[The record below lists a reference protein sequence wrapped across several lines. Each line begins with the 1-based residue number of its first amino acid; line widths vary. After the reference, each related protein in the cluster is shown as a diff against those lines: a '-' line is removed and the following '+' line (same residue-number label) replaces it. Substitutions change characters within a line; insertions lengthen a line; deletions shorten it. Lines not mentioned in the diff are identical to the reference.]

1 MNPKLGYTAQELADL
16 RLSSLPHT
24 RPGVTKKAK
33 REGWVTSER
42 EARGGGIEYRFEN
55 LPTQI
60 QAEIRLR
67 TSSQLLT
74 RPVVTREEREER
86 RLVAIERRDIMAL
99 NDKQREIADARLVVA
114 GYVQR
119 LADVI
124 GVKAAVRQISA
135 ESRAETLPSDISR
148 WIDAANARQGKP
160 GVGERTL
167 YKWVLDAQKC
177 ETVTERLATFAPQKQ
192 GCKTIKMESL
202 SWLPDFLAV
211 YRQTNGVCIAEAHRM
226 FVRNWAARH
235 QGDMSGCPDIWK
247 VKRALK
253 YVPNRELLR
262 GRLTGSALRAQQTYV
277 KRDWSGLMPNDVWM
291 GDGHSLKMKVRHPD
305 HGQPFTPELTMIVDA
320 ATRYIVGWSLAY
332 SESTIAVADALR
344 YAMSRHGVPC
354 IYYSDNGGGQSNKIF
369 DADLTGILPRLG
381 VEHTTGIPGN
391 PQGRGMIER
400 LNQTVGLRIARQ
412 FETYYG
418 TGADPDTVRKN
429 LTGVASLAKATS
441 DKVLT
446 LTPKQRGAVGKL
458 PTWDEL
464 LQVIEAVV
472 DDYNHNHA
480 HRELGGM
487 TPAAMREQMILHA
500 SPDEMVLLCGIEAR
514 NLFRP
519 QFVRRVQRGWLTWHN
534 KHYWHADLENWDGKD
549 VIIAVD
555 QHDPGS
561 VIVTADN
568 GHWICDAKLDGNKRP
583 GMPESMVTEARRK
596 RSEAAI
602 KRAKDKAERA
612 AAELRPVI
620 EAGNTAT
627 VHDLLVGEKKPA
639 KKVPQYEF
647 LTTKIQKEG

>member
-1 MNPKLGYTAQELADL
+1 MEYSFSHLPDDAQE
-16 RLSSLPHT
+16 
-24 RPGVTKKAK
+24 
-33 REGWVTSER
+33 
-42 EARGGGIEYRFEN
+42 
-55 LPTQI
+55 
-60 QAEIRLR
+60 EIRLR
-67 TSSQLLT
+67 TATKLLA
-74 RPVVTREEREER
+74 RPVITREEREER

-124 GVKAAVRQISA
+124 GVKAAVKQVSD
-135 ESRAETLPSDISR
+135 ESRAEALPEDIMK
-148 WIDAANARQGKP
+148 WINKGNARQGKP

-192 GCKTIKMESL
+192 GCKTIQLESL
-202 SWLPDFLAV
+202 AWLPDFLAM
-211 YRQTNGVCIAEAHRM
+211 YRQTNGICIAEAHRM
-226 FVRNWAARH
+226 FARHWALRH
-235 QGDMSGCPDIWK
+235 QGDMSGCPNIWM
-247 VKRALK
+247 VQRALK
-253 YVPNRELLR
+253 RVSNRELLR

-305 HGQPFTPELTMIVDA
+305 HGQPFTPELTLIVDA

-344 YAMSRHGVPC
+344 HAMSRHGVPC

-369 DADLTGILPRLG
+369 DADITGILPRLG

-441 DKVLT
+441 DKVLA
-446 LTPKQRGAVGKL
+446 LTPKQRSAVGKL

-519 QFVRRVQRGWLTWHN
+519 QFVRRVQRGWITWHN
-534 KHYWHADLENWDGKD
+534 KHYWHAELENWDGKD
-549 VIIAVD
+549 VILAVD
-555 QHDPGS
+555 QHDPSS

-568 GHWICDAKLDGNKRP
+568 GDWICDAKLDGNKRP
-583 GMPESMVTEARRK
+583 GMPESMVAEARRK

-602 KRAKDKAERA
+602 KRAKDKVERA

-620 EAGNTAT
+620 EAAKTTT
-627 VHDLLVGEKKPA
+627 VHDLLGGEKKPA
-639 KKVPQYEF
+639 REVPQYEF
-647 LTTKIQKEG
+647 LTTKMQKEG

>member
-1 MNPKLGYTAQELADL
+1 MEYSFSHLPDDAQE
-16 RLSSLPHT
+16 
-24 RPGVTKKAK
+24 
-33 REGWVTSER
+33 
-42 EARGGGIEYRFEN
+42 
-55 LPTQI
+55 
-60 QAEIRLR
+60 EIRLR
-67 TSSQLLT
+67 TAANLLT
-74 RPVVTREEREER
+74 RPVITREEREAR

-114 GYVQR
+114 AHVQR

-124 GVKAAVRQISA
+124 GVKAAVRQVSA
-135 ESRAETLPSDISR
+135 ESRAETLPEDLMK
-148 WIDAANARQGKP
+148 WINKGNARQGKP

-167 YKWVLDAQKC
+167 YQWMLDAQKC